1 MSLTS
6 HYLQFMKRLLFLLL
20 LISTADATAQKVND
34 ESATEKFVLKL
45 HEAKFRWMV
54 NKRLDSLNNML
65 DERVQYVH
73 SNGWIQNKKEII
85 EDIRSG
91 KLTMTNVK
99 VTEAKARVYK
109 GFVVINGKGIFS
121 VIMDGKPLDVSL
133 LYTEV
138 YARRQ
143 NGWLLVSRH
152 ANKL

>member
-1 MSLTS
+1 
-6 HYLQFMKRLLFLLL
+6 MKRLLFLLL
-20 LISTADATAQKVND
+20 LISTVHASAQKAND

-54 NKRLDSLNNML
+54 NNRLDSLNNML
-65 DERVQYVH
+65 DDRVQYVH
-73 SNGWIQNKKEII
+73 SNGWVQTKKEII
-85 EDIRSG
+85 DDLRSG
-91 KLTMTNVK
+91 KLVMNKVT

-109 GFVVINGKGIFS
+109 GFVIVNGKGIFN
-121 VIMDGKPLDVSL
+121 VVLEGKPVDVSL

-152 ANKL
+152 ANKLQ

>member
-1 MSLTS
+1 
-6 HYLQFMKRLLFLLL
+6 MKRLLFLLL
-20 LISTADATAQKVND
+20 LISTVHASAQKVTD

-54 NKRLDSLNNML
+54 NKRLDSLNNLL

-73 SNGWIQNKKEII
+73 S
-85 EDIRSG
+85 
-91 KLTMTNVK
+91 K

-121 VIMDGKPLDVSL
+121 VIMDGKPLDISL

-138 YARRQ
+138 YAKRQ

-152 ANKL
+152 ANKLQ

>member
-1 MSLTS
+1 
-6 HYLQFMKRLLFLLL
+6 MKRLLFLLL
-20 LISTADATAQKVND
+20 LITAVHASAQKAND

-54 NKRLDSLNNML
+54 NKRLDSLNNIL

-73 SNGWIQNKKEII
+73 SNGWIQNKKEVI
-85 EDIRSG
+85 EDIRLG

-99 VTEAKARVYK
+99 VSEAKARVYK
-109 GFVVINGKGIFS
+109 GFVVVNGKGVFS
-121 VIMDGKPLDVSL
+121 IIMDNKPLDILL

-138 YARRQ
+138 YAKRQ

-152 ANKL
+152 ANKLQ

>member
-1 MSLTS
+1 
-6 HYLQFMKRLLFLLL
+6 MKLILSFLFILVV
-20 LISTADATAQKVND
+20 TTVTAQKTKE

-54 NKRLDSLNNML
+54 NKNLDSLNAIL

-73 SNGWIQNKKEII
+73 SNGWTENKKEII

-91 KLTMTNVK
+91 KLVMSSVK
-99 VTEAKARVYK
+99 VSEASARVYK
-109 GFVVINGKGIFS
+109 GFVIVNGKGSFNVLLNGEPID
-121 VIMDGKPLDVSL
+121 ISL

-138 YARRQ
+138 YAKRQ

-152 ANKL
+152 ANRINP

>member
-1 MSLTS
+1 
-6 HYLQFMKRLLFLLL
+6 MKRLLSLLL
-20 LISTADATAQKVND
+20 LISTVHASAQKAND

-54 NKRLDSLNNML
+54 NNRLDSLNNML

-73 SNGWIQNKKEII
+73 SNGWVQTKKEII
-85 EDIRSG
+85 DDLRSG
-91 KLTMTNVK
+91 KLVMNKVT

-109 GFVVINGKGIFS
+109 GFVIVNGKGIFN
-121 VIMDGKPLDVSL
+121 VVLEGKPVDVSL

-152 ANKL
+152 ANKLQ

>member
-1 MSLTS
+1 
-6 HYLQFMKRLLFLLL
+6 MKRLLFLLL
-20 LISTADATAQKVND
+20 LITAVHASAQKATD

-54 NKRLDSLNNML
+54 NKRLDSLNNIL

-73 SNGWIQNKKEII
+73 SNGWVQNKKEVI

-91 KLTMTNVK
+91 KLAMTNVK
-99 VTEAKARVYK
+99 VSEAKARVYK
-109 GFVVINGKGIFS
+109 GFVIVNGKGVFS
-121 VIMDGKPLDVSL
+121 IVMDSKPLDIVL

-138 YARRQ
+138 YAKRQ

-152 ANKL
+152 ANKLQ

>member
-1 MSLTS
+1 
-6 HYLQFMKRLLFLLL
+6 MKQLFFFLLL
-20 LISTADATAQKVND
+20 IAAGHASAQKATD

-54 NKRLDSLNNML
+54 SKRLDSLSNLL

-73 SNGWIQNKKEII
+73 SNGWVQNKKEVI

-99 VTEAKARVYK
+99 VSEAKARVYK
-109 GFVVINGKGIFS
+109 GFVIVNGKGIFS
-121 VIMDGKPLDVSL
+121 IIMDNKPLDILL

-138 YARRQ
+138 YAKRQ

-152 ANKL
+152 ANKLQ

>member
-1 MSLTS
+1 
-6 HYLQFMKRLLFLLL
+6 MKRLLFLLL
-20 LISTADATAQKVND
+20 LISTVHVTAQKATD

-54 NKRLDSLNNML
+54 NKRLDSLNNIL

-73 SNGWIQNKKEII
+73 SNGWVQNKKEVI

-91 KLTMTNVK
+91 KLIMTNVK
-99 VTEAKARVYK
+99 VSEAKARVYK
-109 GFVVINGKGIFS
+109 GFVVVNGKGIFS
-121 VIMDGKPLDVSL
+121 VIMDGKPLDIIL

-138 YARRQ
+138 YAKRQ

-152 ANKL
+152 ANKLQ